1 MVVASS
7 NAQAMNISTT
17 SVKART
23 LHNAS
28 GMRAQQLINPR
39 MRPGNK
45 QAHLTRLWNSVR
57 VLVIEEISM
66 VAAASYN
73 MLDYRSMCGRI
84 YPPPLLNIPTILGGV
99 RVGREEER

>member
-1 MVVASS
+1 MVVATS
-7 NAQAMNISTT
+7 NAQAKNISTAA
-17 SVKART
+17 VKART

-28 GMRAQQLINPR
+28 GMRVQQLINVK
-39 MRPGNK
+39 MRPGHQ

-73 MLDYRSMCGRI
+73 MVDFRSMCGRSSL
-84 YPPPLLNIPTILGGV
+84 PRLPPLWYVLGP
-99 RVGREEER
+99 R